1 MTTLRNTNRLI
12 NESSPYL
19 LQHSHNPVDWY
30 PWGDDAFDRAKA
42 EKRLVIISIG
52 YSACHWCHV
61 MEHESF
67 EDSEVAELM
76 NTLFVSIK
84 VDREERP
91 DIDHVYMNAIQILSG
106 SGGWPLNVIALPD
119 GRPVFG
125 GTYFRKE
132 QWISIL
138 NQVSEYYN
146 ENPEKTLEHATA
158 LTNGLKT
165 NEIIKIPQ
173 GKPEFG
179 KPGMEVIFNNI
190 ISKVDLENG
199 GLNGAPKFPL
209 PVSWQFLLHYYYFTG
224 NIEALDSVTITLNKM
239 EAGGI
244 YDHIGGGFARYST
257 DATWHIPHFE
267 KMLYDNA
274 QLVSLYSSA
283 YQATGRSH
291 YRQVVYETLDFIKRE
306 LTSPEGLF
314 YSALDAD
321 SEGEEG
327 KYYVWTKE
335 ETDRI
340 TGSEASL
347 FNGFYNVTSSGNWE
361 DGRNI
366 LFRSELPEEYATKQG
381 IQPDRLKKALEI
393 SREKLLRERDKRI
406 RPGLDNKI
414 LTSWNALMIK
424 GYIDAYRVFNEKCF
438 LDAATRSAGLLIEK
452 MKSPDNRI
460 QRNYSNGTATINGF
474 LDDYAFTID
483 AFISLYQATF
493 NEKWIIQAHQL
504 TEYVLN
510 HFSDDSTGMF
520 FYTSDIDP
528 PLVVRTSEYT
538 DNVMPSSNSAMA
550 INLFNMGRCFY
561 NDAWIERAK
570 RMAHIVR
577 SDAVRGGPYYAN
589 WDILLLM
596 LSYSPPEVVI
606 IGKDWEEKRR
616 EFDQHFLPGLIIS
629 GGSEEGNLPLL
640 KNKLI
645 TGKTLIY
652 VCRNRTCKMPVYDVS
667 LAIGQL
673 KS

>member
-1 MTTLRNTNRLI
+1 MSTLQNTNRLI

-30 PWGDDAFDRAKA
+30 PWGDEAFDRAKA
-42 EKRLVIISIG
+42 EKKLLIISIG

-61 MEHESF
+61 MEYESF
-67 EDSEVAELM
+67 EDSGVAELM
-76 NTLFVSIK
+76 NRLFVSIK

-91 DIDHVYMNAIQILSG
+91 DIDHVYMNAVQILSG

-138 NQVSEYYN
+138 KQVSEYYN

-158 LTNGLKT
+158 LTNEVKT
-165 NEIIKIPQ
+165 NEIIKNHQ
-173 GKPEFG
+173 DKPEFG
-179 KPGMEVIFNNI
+179 KSELDVIFNNI
-190 ISKVDLENG
+190 ISNVDLENG
-199 GLNGAPKFPL
+199 GFTGAPKFPL
-209 PVSWQFLLHYYYFTG
+209 PVSWQFLLQYYYFTG
-224 NIEALDSVTITLNKM
+224 NSEALDSVTITLNMM

-257 DATWHIPHFE
+257 DAKWHIPHFE

-283 YQATGRSH
+283 YQATGNSH
-291 YRQVVYETLDFIKRE
+291 YRQVVYETLDFIERE

-340 TGSEASL
+340 AGSAAPL
-347 FNGFYNVTSSGNWE
+347 FNGFYNVTGSGNWE

-366 LFRSELPEEYATKQG
+366 LFRSELPEEYATTQG
-381 IQPDRLKKALEI
+381 IQPDVLGKALEI
-393 SREKLLRERDKRI
+393 TREKLLRERDKRI
-406 RPGLDNKI
+406 RPSLDNKI

-424 GYIDAYRVFNEKCF
+424 GYADAFRVFNEERY
-438 LDAATRSAGLLIEK
+438 LNAATRSAGLLIEK
-452 MKSPDNRI
+452 MKSPDNRL
-460 QRNYSNGTATINGF
+460 QRNYNKGIASINGF

-493 NEKWIIQAHQL
+493 DEKWIMQAHQL
-504 TEYVLN
+504 TEYVLH

-520 FYTSDIDP
+520 FYTSDLDP
-528 PLVVRTSEYT
+528 PLVVRTSEYA
-538 DNVMPSSNSAMA
+538 DNVIPSSNSAMA
-550 INLFNMGRCFY
+550 TNLFNMGRYFY
-561 NDAWIERAK
+561 NDAWIERAEK
-570 RMAHIVR
+570 MAHNVR

-589 WDILLLM
+589 WDILMLL
-596 LSYSPPEVVI
+596 LSSSPPDVVI
-606 IGKDWEEKRR
+606 MGNDREEKRR
-616 EFDQHFLPGLIIS
+616 EFDLHYLPGLILS
-629 GGSEEGNLPLL
+629 GGSDEGNLPAL
-640 KNKLI
+640 KNKPAK
-645 TGKTLIY
+645 GQTLIY
-652 VCRNRTCKMPVYDVS
+652 VCRNRTCKMPVNDVN

-673 KS
+673 KN